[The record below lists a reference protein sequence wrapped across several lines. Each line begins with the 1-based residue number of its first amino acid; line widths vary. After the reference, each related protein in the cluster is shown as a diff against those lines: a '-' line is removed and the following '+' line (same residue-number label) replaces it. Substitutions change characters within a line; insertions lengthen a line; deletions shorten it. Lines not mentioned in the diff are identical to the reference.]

1 MWHCD
6 HEEKPEE
13 TVDSNHRSLIERKDK
28 MLLRRFREVFV
39 QKFAVQANF
48 LGTLQRSKFAFAPKT
63 LSFTAFYFVKAGF
76 DGASMHRA
84 S

>member
-1 MWHCD
+1 MPRPKNVGFCKGYEVTRW
-6 HEEKPEE
+6 EE
-13 TVDSNHRSLIERKDK
+13 I
-28 MLLRRFREVFV
+28 
-39 QKFAVQANF
+39 AVQANF

>member
-1 MWHCD
+1 M
-6 HEEKPEE
+6 
-13 TVDSNHRSLIERKDK
+13 N
-28 MLLRRFREVFV
+28 MLVFV